1 VKMRVAASVAVT
13 VLVSAALAGCQ
24 FVTPQ
29 QTARSYT
36 PSDGVNGSAG
46 PVGIR
51 NALLVTGG
59 GETASLIGVLT
70 NSSDSAQTVSLE
82 WTSTSGTETERVA
95 VPANGL
101 LSLSTVPDTVDTSTT
116 DETDTV
122 VLEDVDA
129 TPGGLFRMTFT
140 SGSDS
145 ADLQLPVLTGKLQ
158 EYSTLVPTVT
168 PTPTRTPRRTE
179 SPAPTDSSTPTPTD
193 TLAG

>member
-46 PVGIR
+46 PVAIR
-51 NALLVTGG
+51 NALLITGS

-82 WTSTSGTETERVA
+82 WTSSSGTETERVA
-95 VPANGL
+95 VPAGGL
-101 LSLSTVPDTVDTSTT
+101 LSLSTDSGTVDTSTT
-116 DETDTV
+116 DETDSV
-122 VLEDVDA
+122 VLEDVEA
-129 TPGGLFRMTFT
+129 TPGGLFRMSFT

-145 ADLQLPVLTGKLQ
+145 TDLQLPVLTGKLQ